1 MLFLSK
7 NFDQIPPRGSI
18 GRRGGLFLGKNEDMS
33 TRNYWVKTLV
43 KIAEPVLF
51 NMANGRLTAVMPVE
65 SNGFNRHEVTYLEA
79 LGRTLVGIAPWL
91 ETAAEDPVE
100 EEERL
105 RLGDLA
111 RRAIDAATNPASPD
125 YCRFNAPPQNQI
137 LVDAAFLSHA
147 ILRAPTA
154 LFAMLDT
161 GVQQNLITALQQTR
175 VRLAYRSNWLLF
187 PAMIEAALFH
197 MTGECDLARV
207 DHALLAHEGWYV
219 GDGVYGDGPAFHA
232 DYYNSYVIQP
242 MLLDVLK
249 TLSAHPTYGHYCKGF
264 YEKALKRARRYA
276 EIQERLVA
284 PDGSFPAVGRSLAYR
299 TGAFQLLAQCALYG
313 ELPEGLSPAAVRCA
327 LTAVMRR
334 CFEAK
339 DTFDEKGFL
348 RVGLCG
354 HQPSIG
360 ETYIST
366 GSLYLCTPVFLPL
379 GLPASHDFWRLPD
392 EPYTAQRVWS
402 GLDVAVDHA
411 YKD

>member
-1 MLFLSK
+1 ME
-7 NFDQIPPRGSI
+7 N
-18 GRRGGLFLGKNEDMS
+18 
-33 TRNYWVKTLV
+33 TRKYWVDTLL
-43 KIAEPVLF
+43 KIAEPVLYH
-51 NMANGRLTAVMPVE
+51 MANGRLSAVMPVE
-65 SNGFNRHEVTYLEA
+65 SNGVNRHEVTYFEA

-91 ETAAEDPVE
+91 EAVAEDPAE
-100 EEERL
+100 EKERL
-105 RLGDLA
+105 RLGALA
-111 RRAIDAATNPASPD
+111 RSAIAEATDPASPD
-125 YCRFNAPPQNQI
+125 YCHFQAPPQNQI

-154 LFAMLDT
+154 LFKMLDAS
-161 GVQQNLITALQQTR
+161 VQHNLITALQQTR

-187 PAMIEAALFH
+187 PAMIEAALFY

-219 GDGVYGDGPAFHA
+219 GDGVYGDGPQFHA

-242 MLLDVLK
+242 MLLDVLR
-249 TLSAHPTYGHYCKGF
+249 TLRAHPTYGHYCKGF
-264 YEKALKRARRYA
+264 YEKALLRARRYA
-276 EIQERLVA
+276 ALQERLVA

-299 TGAFQLLAQCALYG
+299 TGAFQLLAQCALS
-313 ELPEGLSPAAVRCA
+313 EHLPEELTPAAVRCA
-327 LTAVMRR
+327 LTAVLRR

-392 EPYTAQRVWS
+392 ELYTAQRVWS
-402 GLDVAVDHA
+402 GLDVEADHSIR
-411 YKD
+411 D